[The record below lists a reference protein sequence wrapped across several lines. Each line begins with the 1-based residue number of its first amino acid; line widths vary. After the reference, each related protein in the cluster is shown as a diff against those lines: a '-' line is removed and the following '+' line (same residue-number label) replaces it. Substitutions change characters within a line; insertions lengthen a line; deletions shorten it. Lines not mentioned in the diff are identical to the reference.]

1 LYNLEWQT
9 NTSLSVTKINTNQ
22 FNEVDLDD
30 DDEIEDCHKEMQS
43 LL

>member
-9 NTSLSVTKINTNQ
+9 NTSLSVKQINTNQ
-22 FNEVDLDD
+22 FDEVDLD